1 MKKLL
6 FLILFVPVL
15 IGCSSKNIEEQT
27 IQMNDVKWTCLYSWN
42 TDEDIC
48 KQKELFELVPGPHKF
63 TVTIEN
69 NPGETWYYYDL
80 YLKVRL
86 NRSVDI
92 DIPKILADPKSKSY
106 AMGCTSIHIALLD
119 RNGEKIKMGGR
130 FGGFDSTMY
139 LFSEYWENPRED
151 FFIDYLTFLNSEPG
165 TEFTIHAITSYNE
178 QENRCSVGLANLIN
192 EVKGVEIQIG
202 DIDSEFEKYVGEIK

>member
-1 MKKLL
+1 M
-6 FLILFVPVL
+6 
-15 IGCSSKNIEEQT
+15 
-27 IQMNDVKWTCLYSWN
+27 
-42 TDEDIC
+42 
-48 KQKELFELVPGPHKF
+48 
-63 TVTIEN
+63 
-69 NPGETWYYYDL
+69 
-80 YLKVRL
+80 

-92 DIPKILADPKSKSY
+92 DIPKILADKNSKGL
-106 AMGCTSIHIALLD
+106 AMLSAGIQIALLD

-139 LFSEYWENPRED
+139 LFYEYWENPRED

-165 TEFTIHAITSYNE
+165 TVFTIHAITSYNE

-202 DIDSEFEKYVGEIK
+202 TIDSEFEKYVGEIK

>member
-27 IQMNDVKWTCLYSWN
+27 IQMNDVKWSCVFDFMTEEEIS
-42 TDEDIC
+42 
-48 KQKELFELVPGPHKF
+48 KQKSLFELVPGPHKF

-92 DIPKILADPKSKSY
+92 DISKILADEKSKSF
-106 AMGCTSIHIALLD
+106 AMSCAGIQIALLD

-139 LFSEYWENPRED
+139 LFHENWENPRED
-151 FFIDYLTFLNSEPG
+151 FFIDYLTFLKSEPG
-165 TEFTIHAITSYNE
+165 TVFTLHAIVAYNE
-178 QENRCSVGLANLIN
+178 QENRCSVGLDNLIN